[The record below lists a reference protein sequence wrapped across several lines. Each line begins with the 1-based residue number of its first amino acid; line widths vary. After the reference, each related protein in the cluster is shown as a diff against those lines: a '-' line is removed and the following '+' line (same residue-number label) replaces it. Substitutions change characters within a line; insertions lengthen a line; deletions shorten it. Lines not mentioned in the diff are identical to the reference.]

1 MVQILIFFFFI
12 GICALIFSK
21 AEGITYVNGIYY
33 MVVTTL
39 TIGFGD
45 ITPHTAVMKV
55 FTFPFAVIGL
65 TLLAVVVTSIVKLLS
80 DRARRRK
87 LAMTKRLKEKSS
99 EKKRILAKSKSSSE
113 EKESKMNRNLTLQE
127 ELHKLRAEDWK
138 RERRANLRS
147 ITIGMSVFFLFWFL
161 GALIFHCVEVGS
173 LFLLIFNCSPGDTAM
188 LSIFAICLFLL
199 LKIC

>member
-21 AEGITYVNGIYY
+21 AEGIIYVNGIYY

-65 TLLAVVVTSIVKLLS
+65 TLLAVIVISIVQLLS

-87 LAMTKRLKEKSS
+87 LAMTKRLKEKTS
-99 EKKRILAKSKSSSE
+99 EKKRILAKSRSPSE
-113 EKESKMNRNLTLQE
+113 GEESKMNRNLTLQE

-138 RERRANLRS
+138 RERKANLRS
-147 ITIGMSVFFLFWFL
+147 ITIRMSVFFLFWFL

-173 LFLLIFNCSPGDTAM
+173 LS
-188 LSIFAICLFLL
+188 SCL
-199 LKIC
+199 